1 MKTSISETFQVKLK
15 PEVLLIGVRF
25 CSEMLNQLSCRI
37 ESFLSHTQN
46 EVVNKRRELFKTV
59 KKKREIYRI
68 SKDVLSD
75 ALCQR

>member
-15 PEVLLIGVRF
+15 PEVLLLGVRF

-59 KKKREIYRI
+59 KKKGFLKTFYQMHCV
-68 SKDVLSD
+68 KDNL
-75 ALCQR
+75 